1 MGHADEPFGTMM
13 AEPTLSDLMS
23 ALSRLDAQLVAMNE
37 KIDRHIDQTEDKFKH
52 IDVQHDRMWKK
63 IAELDAAHQV
73 LKSNQ
78 VIPTARPHWSSF
90 VVLAIAILGFIAG
103 FVMYVVR

>member
-1 MGHADEPFGTMM
+1 M

-23 ALSRLDAQLVAMNE
+23 AISRLDARLEAMNE
-37 KIDRHIDQTEDKFKH
+37 KIDRHIDQTEDKFRH
-52 IDVQHDRMWKK
+52 IDIQHDRMWKK

-78 VIPTARPHWSSF
+78 IAPAPRAHWSIW
-90 VVLAIAILGFIAG
+90 VLLSIGILGFIAT
-103 FVMYVVR
+103 FVIYVVR